1 MRKLLIVG
9 ALALTLVVLAP
20 PVAGQAAPNHDQ
32 ATGTGALGQFGDPRA
47 HVNAVATP
55 SGVKGSITIDYPDGT
70 ALAGTVTCLFVSGN
84 TAYVTGRITEASGP
98 RQAPNGWFPGDFLVV
113 GVQDNG
119 EPGTAGPDRMN
130 FSPGFDSDPG
140 CGPNG
145 DAVPVFPIVSGNYQ
159 VSAAT
164 AARK

>member
-1 MRKLLIVG
+1 GSSVRSTPGAATRRVRSVAGVFARSADGDRWRGYGRPAAMRKLLIVG

-32 ATGTGALGQFGDPRA
+32 ASGTGALGLFGDPRA

-55 SGVKGSITIDYPDGT
+55 SGVKGSVTIDYPDGT

-98 RQAPNGWFPGDFLVV
+98 RQAPNGWFP
-113 GVQDNG
+113 
-119 EPGTAGPDRMN
+119 
-130 FSPGFDSDPG
+130 
-140 CGPNG
+140 
-145 DAVPVFPIVSGNYQ
+145 
-159 VSAAT
+159 
-164 AARK
+164 